1 MCLRVYKV
9 RKSILS
15 GQTLISGKTAA
26 EVDFSECW
34 LWLRSNGTGRIFD
47 RWKIRASGRFVL
59 MEPCQMYEN
68 LNAEAFKNL
77 NTKIEDEFIAGAVN
91 NFTATLWTP

>member
-1 MCLRVYKV
+1 M
-9 RKSILS
+9 
-15 GQTLISGKTAA
+15 LIMATFKRNRTS
-26 EVDFSECW
+26 F
-34 LWLRSNGTGRIFD
+34 RSVEIH
-47 RWKIRASGRFVL
+47 ASGRFVL

-91 NFTATLWTP
+91 NFTATV